1 MSLNLI
7 FTAISWASFI
17 VGATIFINETAPKE
31 RQMEAMG
38 LLETCG
44 NTGQMLGPIIFAQFL
59 IATKSFVSG
68 LRIVMMLPVL
78 SAFIILTQLKK
89 GPHYKQDTLA

>member
-17 VGATIFINETAPKE
+17 VGATIFINERAPKE
-31 RQMEAMG
+31 RQMEVMG

-44 NTGQMLGPIIFAQFL
+44 NTGHMLGPIIFAQLF
-59 IATKSFVSG
+59 IATKSFVG
-68 LRIVMMLPVL
+68 ELRIVMMLP
-78 SAFIILTQLKK
+78 A
-89 GPHYKQDTLA
+89 